1 MCDPQTTTIGSVDA
15 RVDRVIAVALTNQL
29 DPLTGLGSGEWYES
43 RFLRKCIDGG
53 HAGIGHRRRAVG
65 NQDFLRRV
73 NSRELAS
80 NKRPLIKKRLAT
92 MASLPRRR
100 KPSVSIAEEFA
111 DIRPFQRIGVWL
123 GIASGPRAAS
133 GFKSFMHFSYYLM
146 IAALTLIGFEVIYAL
161 YQLASF
167 VL

>member
-1 MCDPQTTTIGSVDA
+1 
-15 RVDRVIAVALTNQL
+15 
-29 DPLTGLGSGEWYES
+29 
-43 RFLRKCIDGG
+43 
-53 HAGIGHRRRAVG
+53 
-65 NQDFLRRV
+65 
-73 NSRELAS
+73 
-80 NKRPLIKKRLAT
+80 

-100 KPSVSIAEEFA
+100 KPSVSIAEGFA
-111 DIRPFQRIGVWL
+111 GLLFFPTYRSLLGV
-123 GIASGPRAAS
+123 ASGPRAAS